1 MTDIERKAELQREY
15 IKAKR
20 KLEEYKLKR
29 KNSAN
34 EIKELEELINK
45 LQAHKKKIENA
56 LDGILSTIFKRSA
69 SLNPN
74 SKLRDNYNREAKKI
88 IKGQNSSR
96 AFERINS
103 AINKSKRKILELD
116 DNVEYYNQKVNYYQ
130 NRVNELRIQI
140 NSIQV

>member
-15 IKAKR
+15 NKAKR
-20 KLEEYKLKR
+20 KLEEYKSKC

-34 EIKELEELINK
+34 EIKELEELIKK

-56 LDGILSTIFKRSA
+56 LDGILSTIFKRSS

-96 AFERINS
+96 ALERLNS

-140 NSIQV
+140 NNIQV

>member
-15 IKAKR
+15 NKAKR
-20 KLEEYKLKR
+20 KLEEYKSKR

-96 AFERINS
+96 ALERINS

>member
-15 IKAKR
+15 NKAKR
-20 KLEEYKLKR
+20 KLEEYKSKR

-56 LDGILSTIFKRSA
+56 LDGVLSTIFKRSS
-69 SLNPN
+69 SLNPD

-96 AFERINS
+96 ALEKIHS
-103 AINKSKRKILELD
+103 AISKAKRKTLELD
-116 DNVEYYNQKVNYYQ
+116 DNVDYYNQKINYYQ